1 MWCEHTL
8 QDEFITSLHHYAR
21 KDVFFVSDNSEL
33 FRNELIAKL
42 ESMLPPEQL
51 RAVLAAFDTTSASY
65 QISRQQLDLIA
76 TDGFPE
82 PVKWYLASKAVA
94 NRSPGTVKQY
104 RYKLLHFFDT
114 VKKPFQDIRPNDI
127 RVYLFQFKKERNASD
142 CYLESVRITLNGFF
156 GWLVANEYLMRNPCA
171 NVEKIHFNAK
181 RREPLSM
188 EQLET
193 LRWNVQGVREKALI
207 DFLFSTGCRVSE
219 CADVRLSDIGWKDRS
234 VLIRHGKGDKERIVY
249 FNAEALVSM
258 RKYIDTR
265 QDDTD
270 ALFVSVKAPHAAI
283 GAHALENIISKVAG
297 RTDLHVFPH
306 KLRHTFATAGMNSG
320 MPLHVLQQL
329 MGHAKP
335 ETTMIY
341 AKQMQEGLRAE
352 HQRVYA

>member
-1 MWCEHTL
+1 M
-8 QDEFITSLHHYAR
+8 
-21 KDVFFVSDNSEL
+21 FFVSDNSEL
-33 FRNELIAKL
+33 FRNELITKL
-42 ESMLPPEQL
+42 EASLPPEQL

-65 QISRQQLDLIA
+65 EIHRQQLDMIT

-82 PVKWYLASKAVA
+82 VVKWYLASKAVA
-94 NRSPGTVKQY
+94 NRSPGTIKQY
-104 RYKLLHFFDT
+104 RYKLLHFFDA
-114 VKKPFQDIRPNDI
+114 VRKPFQDIRPNDI
-127 RVYLFQFKKERNASD
+127 RVYLYQFKKERNASD
-142 CYLESVRITLNGFF
+142 RYMECIRITLNSFF
-156 GWLVANEYLMRNPCA
+156 QWLVENEYLMRNPCA
-171 NVEKIHFNAK
+171 QVEKIRFNAK

-193 LRWNVQGVREKALI
+193 LRWNVKDVREKALI
-207 DFLFSTGCRVSE
+207 DFLFSTGCRASE
-219 CADVRLSDIGWKDRS
+219 CADVRLSDIDWKDRS

-258 RKYIDTR
+258 RNYLDTR

-270 ALFVSVKAPHAAI
+270 ALFVSTKAPH
-283 GAHALENIISKVAG
+283 GALGMHALENIISKVAG

-306 KLRHTFATAGMNSG
+306 KLRHTFATAGLNSG

-341 AKQMQEGLRAE
+341 AKQMQDGLRNE

>member
-1 MWCEHTL
+1 M
-8 QDEFITSLHHYAR
+8 
-21 KDVFFVSDNSEL
+21 FFVSDNSEL
-33 FRNELIAKL
+33 FRNELITKL
-42 ESMLPPEQL
+42 EASLQPEQL

-65 QISRQQLDLIA
+65 EIHRQQLDLIT

-82 PVKWYLASKAVA
+82 VVKWHLASKAVA
-94 NRSPGTVKQY
+94 NRSPGTIKQY

-114 VKKPFQDIRPNDI
+114 VRKPFQDIKPNDI
-127 RVYLFQFKKERNASD
+127 RVYLYQFKKERNASD
-142 CYLESVRITLNGFF
+142 RYLECIRITLNSFF
-156 GWLVANEYLMRNPCA
+156 QWLVENEYLMRNPCA
-171 NVEKIHFNAK
+171 QVEKIHFNAK

-193 LRWNVQGVREKALI
+193 LRWNVKDAREKALI
-207 DFLFSTGCRVSE
+207 DFLFSTGCRASE
-219 CADVRLSDIGWKDRS
+219 CADVRLSDIDWKDRS

-258 RKYIDTR
+258 RKYIDAR

-270 ALFVSVKAPHAAI
+270 ALFVSTKAPH
-283 GAHALENIISKVAG
+283 GALGTHALENIISKVAG

-306 KLRHTFATAGMNSG
+306 KLRHTFATAGLNSG

-335 ETTMIY
+335 ETTLIY
-341 AKQMQEGLRAE
+341 AKQMQDGLRNE
-352 HQRVYA
+352 HQRIYA

>member
-1 MWCEHTL
+1 M
-8 QDEFITSLHHYAR
+8 
-21 KDVFFVSDNSEL
+21 FFVSDNSEL
-33 FRNELIAKL
+33 FRNELITKL
-42 ESMLPPEQL
+42 EASLPPEQL

-65 QISRQQLDLIA
+65 EIHRQQLDMIT

-82 PVKWYLASKAVA
+82 VVKWYLASKAVA
-94 NRSPGTVKQY
+94 NRSPGTIKQY
-104 RYKLLHFFDT
+104 RYKLLHFFDA
-114 VKKPFQDIRPNDI
+114 VRKPFQDIRPNDI
-127 RVYLFQFKKERNASD
+127 RVYLYQFKKERNASD
-142 CYLESVRITLNGFF
+142 RYMECIRITLNSFF
-156 GWLVANEYLMRNPCA
+156 QWLVENEYLMRNPCA
-171 NVEKIHFNAK
+171 QVEKIRFNAK

-193 LRWNVQGVREKALI
+193 LRWNVKDVREKALI
-207 DFLFSTGCRVSE
+207 DFLFSTGCRASE
-219 CADVRLSDIGWKDRS
+219 CADVRLSDIDWKDRS

-258 RKYIDTR
+258 RNYLDTR

-270 ALFVSVKAPHAAI
+270 ALFVSTKAPH
-283 GAHALENIISKVAG
+283 GALGTHALENIISKVAG

-306 KLRHTFATAGMNSG
+306 KLRHTFATAGLNSG

-341 AKQMQEGLRAE
+341 AKQMQDGLRNE
-352 HQRVYA
+352 HQRIYA